1 MATAGLPAGGGG
13 VYTGHMDARTIA
25 IALAALCAAGAGAAP
40 VPEGAFLLPEGISAA
55 GSPFDMSSLNDR
67 IKASRSRLA
76 VDGRGRFSLDGE
88 RLRLV
93 GLNRTDL
100 PSKDKAEGVAAWMA
114 AMGLNAIRFHHID
127 APWSASLLPGYG
139 KPTRTLD
146 PEALDRLDW
155 FVAKLEEAGILVD
168 MNLLTGRQF
177 SSLDGLP
184 EEVDAIADFKARHS
198 LGFYFRPALDLQK
211 EYARSLLGHR
221 NPYTGKTYAKDP
233 RVAIVEINNEN
244 GLVQSWLS
252 GQLEVP
258 PLFTEGLKREWN
270 ARLFARFGS
279 RAGMSAALGLGSP
292 EGAAIIRGEAG
303 GSGWNLERHQGAS
316 AELKEA
322 KASGKGAPPGK
333 AAVITVEK
341 TGSESWHVQ
350 YVRSGVA
357 LEAGKSYTLKL
368 RARADPPRKLTADL
382 SLSVSPWSRVAL
394 GDELSLD
401 REWREF
407 SLTTSVLAEAAP
419 RARINL
425 SGMGLLKGRVELGG
439 VTLVEGGT
447 ALAEGADPARGTM
460 ELLPASRRGSLGEAY
475 QREFIRFLYDK
486 EAGYWREMRRFLRED
501 LGVEA
506 LLCGTIVGCSF
517 PSLMAEF
524 DVVDSHAYW
533 NHPVFPSRDWDMADY
548 YVSNADLAAAADGGT
563 LAQLAMRRVEGKPFM
578 VTEYDHPYPNRYAS
592 QAWPMLASF
601 ACFQDWDA
609 IFGFAMEGDVPD
621 KPRIAGCFDQNHNP
635 AKASALPLAAAAFRL
650 GLVSPGKEA
659 RIVGLDPEAEAAQ
672 VARGYAWTLAD
683 AGTAGMKRT
692 EALRHRTAIRLPG
705 TALREAGAAAASA
718 EIVDGDEIYSDTGE
732 IRWRPAAAEW
742 SVLAPGFAAGAFSAS
757 VLRREAGSLSAEVSK
772 PDVFLAFM
780 AMRSLAGGKALLW
793 ACGPA
798 GNAGEGLR
806 VYGAREEKNAA
817 FGPGEKLTTK
827 ADMGAGPP
835 YAIVPSFR
843 AALAGFSWIPAN
855 PRAYGLDGR
864 GRRRGAIAY
873 VDAEKAGAASGAGAV
888 SLRGDA
894 AGFWYELAAE

>member
-1 MATAGLPAGGGG
+1 
-13 VYTGHMDARTIA
+13 MDARTIA
-25 IALAALCAAGAGAAP
+25 IALAALCAAFAGAAP
-40 VPEGAFLLPEGISAA
+40 IPEGAFLLPEGISAA

-67 IKASRSRLA
+67 IKASRSRLV
-76 VDGRGRFSLDGE
+76 VDERGRFSLDGE

-100 PSKDKAEGVAAWMA
+100 PAKGKAEGVAAWMA

-139 KPTRTLD
+139 KSTRTLD

-184 EEVDAIADFKARHS
+184 KEVDAIADFKARHS
-198 LGFYFRPALDLQK
+198 LGFYYRAALDLQK

-270 ARLFARFGS
+270 ARLLARFGS
-279 RAGMSAALGLGSP
+279 RSGMSTALGLGSP
-292 EGAAIIRGEAG
+292 EGDALVRGEAG
-303 GSGWNLERHQGAS
+303 GSEWNLERHQGAS
-316 AELKEA
+316 AGFKEA

-333 AAVITVEK
+333 AATITVEK

-368 RARADPPRKLTADL
+368 KARADPPRKVTADL
-382 SLSVSPWSRVAL
+382 SLSISPWSRVAL

-407 SLTTSVLAEAAP
+407 SLTTQVLVDAAP

-425 SGMGLLKGRVELGG
+425 SGMGLLRGRVEIGD

-460 ELLPASRRGSLGEAY
+460 ELLPASRRSSLGEAY
-475 QREFIRFLYDK
+475 QREFIRFLYEK
-486 EAGYWREMRRFLRED
+486 EAAYWREMRRFLRED

-533 NHPVFPSRDWDMADY
+533 NHPAFPSRDWDMADY
-548 YVSNADLAAAADGGT
+548 YVSNADLAAERNGGT
-563 LAQLAMRRVEGKPFM
+563 LSGLALKRVEGKPFM

-592 QAWPMLASF
+592 EMWPMLASF

-609 IFGFAMEGDVPD
+609 VFGFVMEGDAAER
-621 KPRIAGCFDQNHNP
+621 PRIAGYFDQNHNP

-672 VARGYAWTLAD
+672 VARGWAWTLAD

-692 EALRHRTAIRLPG
+692 EALRHRVAIRLPG
-705 TALREAGAAAASA
+705 IAPREAGAAPATAKIIDEN
-718 EIVDGDEIYSDTGE
+718 EIISDTGE
-732 IRWRPAAAEW
+732 ILWRPAAAEW
-742 SVLAPGFAAGAFSAS
+742 SVLAPGFVAGAFSAPA
-757 VLRREAGSLSAEVSK
+757 LRREAGALSAEISK
-772 PDVFLAFM
+772 PEGFLAFM
-780 AMRSLAGGKALLW
+780 SISAREGGKALLW
-793 ACGPA
+793 ACGSA

-806 VYGAREEKNAA
+806 VYGAKETRGAA
-817 FGPGEKLTTK
+817 FGPGEKLTTR

-835 YAIVPSFR
+835 YAVVPPFR
-843 AALAGFSWIPAN
+843 ASLAGFTWMPAF
-855 PRAYGLDGR
+855 PRAYALDGR
-864 GRRRGAIAY
+864 GRRRGGPAP
-873 VDAEKAGAASGAGAV
+873 ASGAGTAAGSGAASV
-888 SLRGDA
+888 SLGGGA
-894 AGFWYELAAE
+894 PGFWFVLAGE